1 MHSAGASWR
10 MEMMM
15 RKSLLSTLVV
25 LALCG
30 AGAAMAQGGPGGD
43 RQGRGEHSMRG
54 DGHDRRGPPGRR
66 DDVRDRGRD
75 DRGQYRAQ
83 DGRDRYRGQDDRG
96 QYRGNGVR
104 DYRAMDRP
112 GPRGNAYG
120 HDRRYA
126 RGVGPGYAYY
136 PGVRL
141 PQPYRT
147 RQYVVEDWRG
157 HRLSAPPRGYHWVQ
171 IGADY
176 ALVAVAT
183 GIILQM
189 MLAN

>member
-1 MHSAGASWR
+1 
-10 MEMMM
+10 M
-15 RKSLLSTLVV
+15 RKYFFSTLVV
-25 LALCG
+25 LSLCG
-30 AGAAMAQGGPGGD
+30 AGSVLAQGGPGND
-43 RQGRGEHSMRG
+43 RPGRGEQSMRG

-66 DDVRDRGRD
+66 DDFRDRGRD
-75 DRGQYRAQ
+75 DRGQYRGR
-83 DGRDRYRGQDDRG
+83 DGRDNRH
-96 QYRGNGVR
+96 
-104 DYRAMDRP
+104 MDRP
-112 GPRGNAYG
+112 GPRGHAYG
-120 HDRRYA
+120 HDKRYA

-141 PQPYRT
+141 PPPYRT

-171 IGADY
+171 VGADY
-176 ALVAVAT
+176 VLVAVAT